1 MLFYVYKFTFLKK
14 EYYFIRLKHYFFIFK
29 KKEKAL
35 ESLRNK
41 MIRVCY
47 GKDALYQLDEINIET
62 SGLNFCEKQD
72 IVKII
77 KTEIKHFYC
86 DFFNYFYYS
95 IEEIPENDLKT
106 LNRCGYYIIDNIK
119 IK

>member
-1 MLFYVYKFTFLKK
+1 MLFYVYKFTFFKK
-14 EYYFIRLKHYFFIFK
+14 EYYIIRLKYYFLILD

-35 ESLRNK
+35 ESLRKK

-47 GKDALYQLDEINIET
+47 AKDALYQLDEINIET
-62 SGLNFCEKQD
+62 HGLNFCEKQD

-77 KTEIKHFYC
+77 QTEIKHFYC
-86 DFFNYFYYS
+86 DFFRYFYYS
-95 IEEIPENDLKT
+95 VEDIPEKDIKQ
-106 LNRCGYYIIDNIK
+106 LNKCGYYIINNIK